1 MSENEKEGEQAKS
14 NGEPVAKPARKRRCT
29 DPSDTV
35 DIVIGESGIRA
46 IKPITVPQFCQK
58 TFDKLP
64 NGAALCWKN
73 RHEDPW
79 QIITYTQYK
88 KLIYDTAKSF
98 LKVRCEY
105 VDVYR
110 CMHASMCSC
119 CTCVSDRAK

>member
-1 MSENEKEGEQAKS
+1 MSEAGKEGEQAKT
-14 NGEPVAKPARKRRCT
+14 NGQPVAKPTRKRRCIN
-29 DPSDTV
+29 PSDTV
-35 DIVIGESGIRA
+35 DIEIGESGLRA

-88 KLIYDTAKSF
+88 KLIYNTAKSF
-98 LKVRCEY
+98 LKVRLEY
-105 VDVYR
+105 TFV
-110 CMHASMCSC
+110 
-119 CTCVSDRAK
+119 